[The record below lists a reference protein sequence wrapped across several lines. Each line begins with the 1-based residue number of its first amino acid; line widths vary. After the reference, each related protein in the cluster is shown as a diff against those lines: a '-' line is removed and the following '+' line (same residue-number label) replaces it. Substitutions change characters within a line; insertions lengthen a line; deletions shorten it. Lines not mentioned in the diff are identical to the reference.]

1 MAEGPELATQ
11 SVTGD
16 FQGKIVLVTGSGRG
30 IGRTIAVYFAERGA
44 DVVVNFFRNRNTAED
59 TVAEI
64 EKFGGRVMLVKAD
77 VGDLADVNR
86 LFDELD
92 GPRFDILVH
101 ACIGLQPQRHN
112 RNPGAGLTMNINA
125 RALLRHSAGR

>member
-1 MAEGPELATQ
+1 MSTQ

-44 DVVVNFFRNRNTAED
+44 DVVVNFFRNRDTAED

-64 EKFGGRVMLVKAD
+64 EKFG
-77 VGDLADVNR
+77 
-86 LFDELD
+86 E
-92 GPRFDILVH
+92 
-101 ACIGLQPQRHN
+101 
-112 RNPGAGLTMNINA
+112 
-125 RALLRHSAGR
+125 ALRGVAALEV